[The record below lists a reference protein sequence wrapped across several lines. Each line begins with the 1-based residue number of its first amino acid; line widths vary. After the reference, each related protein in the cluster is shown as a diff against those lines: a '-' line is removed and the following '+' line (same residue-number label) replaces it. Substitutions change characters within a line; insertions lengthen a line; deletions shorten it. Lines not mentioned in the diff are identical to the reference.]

1 MESFLTYGECTDQ
14 CLSSVSFAVDDVV
27 FKWLLLLRKCNAAVH
42 YIENRMHQKQACM
55 KIKLQRKESHSHFST
70 LPPPPST
77 TVYHLGIRVC
87 ISAFYNSG
95 GCLKIGSLLQFSL
108 PQCCVANSHSIH
120 YIQQETRKLNVIM
133 GFPWQRSDYVLN
145 HGRCYRKRMSN
156 HRMLFWPFYDNSSKD
171 NSSNDNL
178 SNDSSSKQKFNERQ
192 FIERQFIEPIVH
204 RTDSSSNRQFIEPTV
219 YRNDSLSNRQFIEST
234 VHQTD
239 SLSNRQF
246 IEWQFIQSTVHQTD
260 SLSNRQF
267 IEPTVHRTTVYRT
280 DSLSNWQFI
289 EKTVH
294 RTDNLSNDS

>member
-1 MESFLTYGECTDQ
+1 VDSSGLRITYTPNLRQHDAGTIETGHIVSPFDLIIPPNMESFLTYGECTDQ

-133 GFPWQRSDYVLN
+133 GFP
-145 HGRCYRKRMSN
+145 
-156 HRMLFWPFYDNSSKD
+156 
-171 NSSNDNL
+171 
-178 SNDSSSKQKFNERQ
+178 
-192 FIERQFIEPIVH
+192 
-204 RTDSSSNRQFIEPTV
+204 
-219 YRNDSLSNRQFIEST
+219 
-234 VHQTD
+234 
-239 SLSNRQF
+239 
-246 IEWQFIQSTVHQTD
+246 
-260 SLSNRQF
+260 
-267 IEPTVHRTTVYRT
+267 
-280 DSLSNWQFI
+280 
-289 EKTVH
+289 
-294 RTDNLSNDS
+294 